1 MRADR
6 TLWEPGSA
14 GRMEAEGLPA
24 VVADEG
30 DPPGRLRRHSPDKSG
45 SHNRWG
51 GSAGRLAADWTLWEP
66 GSAGRMGPDL
76 VLWEPGSA
84 GRMEAEGLPAVVADE
99 GDPPGR
105 LRRHSPDKS
114 GSHNRWGGSAGR
126 LAADWTLWEARPG
139 FVGGRLC
146 RANGARPGFV
156 GGRLCRAN
164 GGPTWFCGSQAPPGE
179 WRRRRPGGVA
189 SVGACRQEPFGLHSL
204 GEPELPQGALRSPFA
219 RGTRAPTGCP
229 ATNRAGLPGQARPG
243 CQGARCPV

>member
-51 GSAGRLAADWTLWEP
+51 GSAGRLAADWTLWE
-66 GSAGRMGPDL
+66 A
-76 VLWEPGSA
+76 GSA
-84 GRMEAEGLPAVVADE
+84 GRMEAEGLPAV
-99 GDPPGR
+99 
-105 LRRHSPDKS
+105 
-114 GSHNRWGGSAGR
+114 
-126 LAADWTLWEARPG
+126 
-139 FVGGRLC
+139 
-146 RANGARPGFV
+146 
-156 GGRLCRAN
+156 
-164 GGPTWFCGSQAPPGE
+164 
-179 WRRRRPGGVA
+179 VA

-219 RGTRAPTGCP
+219 RGTRAPTGD
-229 ATNRAGLPGQARPG
+229 NEW
-243 CQGARCPV
+243 

>member
-51 GSAGRLAADWTLWEP
+51 GSAGRLAADWTLWEA

-126 LAADWTLWEARPG
+126 LAADWTLWEAG
-139 FVGGRLC
+139 SAGRMEAEGLP
-146 RANGARPGFV
+146 AVLLALAHAARSP
-156 GGRLCRAN
+156 
-164 GGPTWFCGSQAPPGE
+164 
-179 WRRRRPGGVA
+179 
-189 SVGACRQEPFGLHSL
+189 SVSIRSGNPSSHREPFGLHSL
-204 GEPELPQGALRSPFA
+204 GEPELPQGGRSESRWIA
-219 RGTRAPTGCP
+219 S
-229 ATNRAGLPGQARPG
+229 GQARPG